1 MRELVS
7 RWGNVVNTVLLL
19 SRTMGS
25 GHLAQLDLLSRAQS
39 WWRRAQYGRVRG
51 AGLEL
56 WNAAQSLNTISHRI
70 NRSNRF
76 IASTGTTISLSYYQ
90 LCFNT
95 TTMFRLLVPDFDKDT
110 VFSFTYYETHRQ
122 YLVCYHQLAFN
133 ITTICRFF
141 QYNDRIP
148 DCSLN
153 LFPASH
159 VKRIYCFCSSTPL
172 LFHVKSQQM
181 LKWYFLELIFCVIWV
196 LNKNTTRETYLS

>member
-7 RWGNVVNTVLLL
+7 RWGNVLNTVLLL

-39 WWRRAQYGRVRG
+39 WWRRAQLGRVRG

-95 TTMFRLLVPDFDKDT
+95 TTMFRLLVPDFNKDT
-110 VFSFTYYETHRQ
+110 VFR
-122 YLVCYHQLAFN
+122 YLLRD
-133 ITTICRFF
+133 TLTIFSVLSPALL
-141 QYNDRIP
+141 QYNDNMQIFSIQWQDSR
-148 DCSLN
+148 
-153 LFPASH
+153 LFAQSFPSISCQTNILFLFKH
-159 VKRIYCFCSSTPL
+159 SVTLPCQISTNVKMIFSGID
-172 LFHVKSQQM
+172 
-181 LKWYFLELIFCVIWV
+181 FLC
-196 LNKNTTRETYLS
+196 YLSAE